1 MSHDKIRVNLVKTM
15 DECFKHL
22 LFVLENLQRLVILY
36 FLSVVK
42 R

>member
-1 MSHDKIRVNLVKTM
+1 MGHDKIRVNLVKTM

-22 LFVLENLQRLVILY
+22 LFVLENLQSLFILY